1 MAGVL
6 VAAWTGLTNVLF
18 VSIGNLFGSQASLV
32 LGALQIVLSFALTAI
47 LFAIIYKMLPETKI
61 AWQDVMLAAII
72 TSAVSTA
79 LDYLFGVYI
88 RTFPATS
95 IAGTAGAI
103 IVLMLWIFVTFE
115 FILFGAQFSKS
126 YAEMVGSRYRIMQ
139 GMKNLQKVNE
149 PKKPEEQPTGH
160 DKENED

>member
-1 MAGVL
+1 
-6 VAAWTGLTNVLF
+6 VLF
-18 VSIGNLFGSQASLV
+18 VSIGNLFGSQPSLI

-47 LFAIIYKMLPETKI
+47 LFSIIYKMLPDTKI
-61 AWQDVMLAAII
+61 AWKDVMLAAVI

-95 IAGTAGAI
+95 LAGTAGAI
-103 IVLMLWIFVTFE
+103 IVLLLWIFVTYE

-126 YAEMVGSRYRIMQ
+126 YDEMIGSRYRIIQ
-139 GMKNLQKVNE
+139 GMKNLQK
-149 PKKPEEQPTGH
+149 K
-160 DKENED
+160 